1 MRKRILLV
9 ACALLFP
16 VLALADTKVAVI
28 DPIAALQNA
37 EEVKT
42 RIKRMESSFEGEAS
56 RLRKMGEEIQ
66 RIDERLQREGMTMQT
81 EDRNR
86 LTDQR
91 DAKALEAQSLQQIL
105 QRRVKSDQ
113 QTLMEDMEP
122 KLIQAI
128 EAVAKEKE
136 VDVVITSQATIYV
149 TPGLDITPD
158 VTARI
163 NDMKK

>member
-1 MRKRILLV
+1 MRKKILL
-9 ACALLFP
+9 AALVLFFP
-16 VLALADTKVAVI
+16 AVVLAETRVAVI

-37 EEVKT
+37 GEVKA
-42 RIKRMESSFEGEAS
+42 RIKRMESSFEGEAA

-122 KLIQAI
+122 KLIKAI

-149 TPGLDITPD
+149 APGLDITAD

-163 NDMKK
+163 NDMQ